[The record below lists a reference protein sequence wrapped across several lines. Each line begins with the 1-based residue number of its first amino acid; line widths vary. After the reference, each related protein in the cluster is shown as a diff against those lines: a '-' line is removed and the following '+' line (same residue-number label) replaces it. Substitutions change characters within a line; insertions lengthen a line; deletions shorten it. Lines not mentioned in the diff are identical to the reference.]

1 MADLEAATRVICE
14 QSELALDSGPALR
27 DVITM
32 QQERAKT
39 LVELVEKSRYFY
51 EPIAEYDAKAVKKHL
66 TADAKAVLVALKTGF
81 AALPEWE
88 AEALHGVVIAT
99 STHLALKLGKVAQPL
114 RVALTGSTV
123 SPSIDV
129 TLLHLGR
136 ERVLER
142 LEKAISIS

>member
-1 MADLEAATRVICE
+1 M
-14 QSELALDSGPALR
+14 
-27 DVITM
+27 
-32 QQERAKT
+32 
-39 LVELVEKSRYFY
+39 
-51 EPIAEYDAKAVKKHL
+51 KKHL
-66 TADAKAVLVALKTGF
+66 TADAKAVLAALKTGF

-99 STHLALKLGKVAQPL
+99 STHLSLKLGAVAQPL

-142 LEKAISIS
+142 LGKALEIVG